1 LLDTALAENHIT
13 GAGIVGRFMDDFFA
27 RRMTYQ
33 EYQQASVK
41 LNVPDVFSID
51 AVDAED
57 RLRQT
62 LRTMLAFPA
71 SHVY

>member
-1 LLDTALAENHIT
+1 
-13 GAGIVGRFMDDFFA
+13 
-27 RRMTYQ
+27 MTYQ
-33 EYQQASVK
+33 EYKEAFIG

-51 AVDAED
+51 AVDAEE